1 MKLPLPVVI
10 DIHQFRAF
18 EFNQDLTKGIDLTN
32 AQLIGLTL
40 ELFFLI
46 CQKKKEHNSQFYQ
59 NSQPLV

>member
-18 EFNQDLTKGIDLTN
+18 EFNQDLTN
-32 AQLIGLTL
+32 EQLIGLTL